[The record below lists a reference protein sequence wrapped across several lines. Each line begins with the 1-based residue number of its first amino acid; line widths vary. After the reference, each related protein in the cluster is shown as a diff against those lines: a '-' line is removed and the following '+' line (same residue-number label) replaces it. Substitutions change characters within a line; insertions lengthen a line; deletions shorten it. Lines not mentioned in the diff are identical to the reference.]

1 MANTSTF
8 SPRVIGVWYA
18 GRWVSGAPAAGLNA
32 VLSCPTKI
40 RCRILGPGQYWIGR
54 QRPGVPC
61 RVSAAAVREIPDV
74 RSAGDQGCDRM
85 PVSQPP
91 GQTRSLTIFNCGSY

>member
-61 RVSAAAVREIPDV
+61 RVSAAAVREIRTCGVPAIRGV
-74 RSAGDQGCDRM
+74 IVCRSATWPDKGR
-85 PVSQPP
+85 
-91 GQTRSLTIFNCGSY
+91 